1 MSFDDLTGSYLKGL
15 IAVFIVVDPTNPDS
29 MQQDKLSE
37 MLNRTFEISK
47 NSKQIV
53 KLLVNN
59 SDKASEQQM
68 QVIIDWIEKY
78 SIPCIQL
85 ESTVR
90 GKQIQ
95 NVICDTLKE
104 IVDLME
110 NNGF

>member
-29 MQQDKLSE
+29 MQQVKLSE

-78 SIPCIQL
+78 SIPCI
-85 ESTVR
+85 
-90 GKQIQ
+90 
-95 NVICDTLKE
+95 
-104 IVDLME
+104 
-110 NNGF
+110 